1 MDKVTTDLIAKAM
14 EGDVSARLTLAE
26 VFNDPQH
33 NFYYPGKSLDMYVKL
48 AREGNQQ
55 AYYPLAEMFSNPDSE
70 QYNPAR
76 SVLYL
81 KKLQDVPKGRILLS
95 EVLSYRVPL
104 SRISTEITSRDIP
117 VSDPYYQLLKA
128 LEYFPFD
135 SASAEM
141 RKHLIEVSEL
151 DVAAPFRKYIY
162 PALILPIAAQTSL
175 FRVAEAALGGEALS
189 SLSWHLDT
197 FDDRWYP
204 VTETKGIEWVK
215 FVFEPD
221 GWRGQRLAGIVV
233 SYPAG
238 AKSALQDYYSAM
250 MTPFEDGLRLPG
262 VFLRFKAAGESV
274 FAEFVFTAVKPLLK
288 PSRLPDEPAMRNAI
302 PRMLFTSTIE
312 DQ

>member
-81 KKLQDVPKGRILLS
+81 KKLPDVPKGRILLS

-151 DVAAPFRKYIY
+151 EKKIE
-162 PALILPIAAQTSL
+162 LT
-175 FRVAEAALGGEALS
+175 
-189 SLSWHLDT
+189 
-197 FDDRWYP
+197 DDQYQK
-204 VTETKGIEWVK
+204 V
-215 FVFEPD
+215 
-221 GWRGQRLAGIVV
+221 Q
-233 SYPAG
+233 
-238 AKSALQDYYSAM
+238 
-250 MTPFEDGLRLPG
+250 
-262 VFLRFKAAGESV
+262 
-274 FAEFVFTAVKPLLK
+274 AEFAKKEPVYKDIEGRVKLIKLEAK
-288 PSRLPDEPAMRNAI
+288 
-302 PRMLFTSTIE
+302 
-312 DQ
+312 